1 MKKTLLSL
9 AVLSAISGS
18 ACAMDFGQKVE
29 QLAKAQSFDLF
40 GVVSPLD
47 ASSSESISAA
57 DADADPTRLVTVA
70 RGLSVKVISAVPN
83 LAPNVDQM
91 ALWPNDARPTHIIA
105 CNEQSTGQVALQRID
120 MATGIPENIVS
131 AGLKSC
137 DPVRITAW
145 GTIVFGEEAGTHGRV
160 FEVID
165 PLNTTDV
172 VITGSDA
179 ATTTSSPN
187 VVFRPAL
194 GLVSF
199 EGLALYP
206 NGVVY
211 YGDENRPGNGNGG
224 GAYFKYIPSTLWN
237 GTGEI
242 TDLAESPLASGSVYG
257 MRVGVHGP
265 DYGQGNEFGRGVWV
279 PVTGAEPINLRSAAG
294 SLKLTSYYR
303 PEDMDIDM
311 AALNNGNVRFCGN
324 NTGEDTQ
331 GGDQHWGETMCITD
345 GTMAEAADSMT
356 LSTPE
361 YQPLVFGNVDMAMM
375 DNIAFQPGTGNFV
388 LNEDG
393 EGPVATPPR
402 NNDIWDCLDDGDDK
416 DILSDACIKVA
427 TLNDLHAESTGGIFD
442 ATGSRYFVSVQHNV
456 TGHGVI
462 LEIDGWNTVH
472 HDHEHGD
479 NNNHH

>member
-9 AVLSAISGS
+9 AVLNAISGT
-18 ACAMDFGQKVE
+18 ACATDFGQKVE
-29 QLAKAQSFDLF
+29 QLVKAQSFSLF
-40 GVVSPLD
+40 GVVKPLG
-47 ASSSESISAA
+47 ASSSASISADEA
-57 DADADPTRLVTVA
+57 NAHPENLITVA
-70 RGLSVKVISAVPN
+70 EGLSVKVISARAD
-83 LAPNVDQM
+83 LGPNVDQM
-91 ALWPNDARPTHIIA
+91 ALWPNSVRPTHIIA

-120 MATGIPENIVS
+120 MATGVPENIIS
-131 AGLKSC
+131 SGLKSC

-145 GTIVFGEEAGTHGRV
+145 GTIVFGEEAGTSGRI

-172 VITGSDA
+172 VVTGSGA
-179 ATTTSSPN
+179 ATTTSSAN
-187 VVFRPAL
+187 VVFRPNL

-199 EGLALYP
+199 EGLAMYP

-224 GAYFKYIPSTLWN
+224 GAYFKFIPSTLWT

-242 TDLAESPLASGSVYG
+242 SDLSESPLASGSVYG

-265 DYGQGNEFGRGVWV
+265 DYGQGNEFGRGNWI
-279 PVTGAEPINLRSAAG
+279 PVTGDAPINLRAAA
-294 SLKLTSYYR
+294 STLKLTSYYR
-303 PEDMDIDM
+303 PEDMDIDPE
-311 AALNNGNVRFCGN
+311 ALKAGNVRFCGN

-331 GGDQHWGETMCITD
+331 DGDHHWGETMCITD
-345 GTMAEAADSMT
+345 GTLAEASDSVT

-375 DNIAFQPGTGNFV
+375 DNIAYQPRTGNWV

-393 EGPVATPPR
+393 EGPVANPPR
-402 NNDIWDCLDDGDDK
+402 NNDIWDCLDDGADK

-427 TLNDLHAESTGGIFD
+427 TLNDLNAESTGGIFD
-442 ATGSRYFVSVQHNV
+442 ATGTRYFVSVQHNV

-462 LEIDGWNTVH
+462 LEIDGWHSVD
-472 HDHEHGD
+472 HDHGHD
-479 NNNHH
+479 HH

>member
-1 MKKTLLSL
+1 MKKTLLSI
-9 AVLSAISGS
+9 AVLNAISGS
-18 ACAMDFGQKVE
+18 VYAADFGQKVE
-29 QLAKAQSFDLF
+29 QLAKAQSFSLF
-40 GVVSPLD
+40 GVVNPLD
-47 ASSSESISAA
+47 ASSSVSLSAA
-57 DADADPTRLVTVA
+57 DADADPASLVTVA
-70 RGLSVKVISAVPN
+70 DGLSVKVISAEAS

-91 ALWPNDARPTHIIA
+91 ALWPNDSRPTHIIA

-131 AGLKSC
+131 SGLKSC

-172 VITGSDA
+172 VVSGSDD

-224 GAYFKYIPSTLWN
+224 GAYFKFIPSTLW
-237 GTGEI
+237 TGVGDI
-242 TDLAESPLASGSVYG
+242 SDLAESPLASGSVYG
-257 MRVGVHGP
+257 MRVGVHGT
-265 DYGQGNEFGRGVWV
+265 DYGQGNEFGRGKWI
-279 PVTGAEPINLRSAAG
+279 PVTGTAPINLRAAAAD
-294 SLKLTSYYR
+294 LKLTSYYR
-303 PEDMDIDM
+303 PEDMDIDLE
-311 AALNNGNVRFCGN
+311 ALEDGDVRFCGN

-331 GGDQHWGETMCITD
+331 TGDHHWGETMCITD
-345 GTMAEAADSMT
+345 GTLAEASDSMT

-361 YQPLVFGNVDMAMM
+361 YQPLVFGNVDLAMM
-375 DNIAFQPGTGNFV
+375 DNIAYQPRTGNWV

-416 DILSDACIKVA
+416 DILSDACIKVV

-442 ATGSRYFVSVQHNV
+442 ATGSRYFVSIQHNV

-462 LEIDGWNTVH
+462 LEIDGWHTAHGEH
-472 HDHEHGD
+472 H
-479 NNNHH
+479 HHHHH